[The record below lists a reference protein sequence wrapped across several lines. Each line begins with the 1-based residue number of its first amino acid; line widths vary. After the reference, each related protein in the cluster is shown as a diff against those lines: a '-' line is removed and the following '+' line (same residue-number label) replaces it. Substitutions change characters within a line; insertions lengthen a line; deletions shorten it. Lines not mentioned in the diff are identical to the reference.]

1 MILTYRG
8 HTPDIGPG
16 CFLAESADVIG
27 DVTIGADSSVWFG
40 AAIRG
45 DYEPIAIGCRT
56 NVQDNVTIHCD
67 ETHPTVI
74 GDDVSI
80 GHNAVV
86 HGATLENR
94 VLVGMG
100 AVVLDGAVIGEG
112 SIVGAGAV
120 VTKNTVVPPGS
131 LVLGTPGRSSSPA
144 WTLMPKATCKTPKTM
159 WIGRKH
165 IWRRERIH
173 KP

>member
-1 MILTYRG
+1 MILTFKGAR
-8 HTPDIGPG
+8 PAIGPG
-16 CFLAESADVIG
+16 CYLAENAAVIG

-40 AAIRG
+40 ASIRG
-45 DYEPIAIGCRT
+45 DYMPITIGSRT

-120 VTKNTVVPPGS
+120 VTKNTIVPPGS
-131 LVLGTPGRSSSPA
+131 LVLGTPGKVIKSGVDTYAQSNLQNA
-144 WTLMPKATCKTPKTM
+144 KNYMD
-159 WIGRKH
+159 RKSAYLAE
-165 IWRRERIH
+165 REDT
-173 KP
+173 